1 MPYGARSSSTRAAHS
16 DAEAH
21 CGDVPRR
28 CRAAA
33 LVGDDGQARA
43 LSKAYDRPD
52 KILAIRAIDP
62 RRAQD
67 DVPRISGPDPA
78 LARELAAAI
87 DVEWRDLIL
96 FHIGRTLA
104 PVEHIIGRDMNER
117 YPAARCLGR
126 KS

>member
-1 MPYGARSSSTRAAHS
+1 RSLGLHRAAHS
-16 DAEAH
+16 DFEARL
-21 CGDVPRR
+21 GDVPRR

-33 LVGDDGQARA
+33 LVGDYGQALA
-43 LSKAYDRPD
+43 LGGKAQDRPD

-62 RRAQD
+62 GRAQD
-67 DVPRISGPDPA
+67 DVPWTSGTDAA

-96 FHIGRTLA
+96 FHIGSTLA

-117 YPAARCLGR
+117 YPAAPCLGS

>member
-28 CRAAA
+28 CRAAELVRDHGHAPA
-33 LVGDDGQARA
+33 LGGEAQ
-43 LSKAYDRPD
+43 DRPD

-67 DVPRISGPDPA
+67 DVPRISGPDAA
-78 LARELAAAI
+78 LARELAATI
-87 DVEWRDLIL
+87 DVEWRDLVL
-96 FHIGRTLA
+96 FHIGCPLA
-104 PVEHIIGRDMNER
+104 PVEHIIGRNMNER
-117 YPAARCLGR
+117 YP
-126 KS
+126 S